1 MAGERGQATVEY
13 LGLVALVAAVLAV
26 GALLAAGGGEAIAAA
41 VGRGV
46 QRALCVVRGGE
57 CDLDGRPCVVGS
69 RRVEDDGSVD
79 LVLVRLGSDE
89 VVLREDRSDG
99 TSAVT
104 FARLRRGGLVLGGGF
119 GAHARLGRRR
129 VRVGAQAS
137 ATVLGLLGTATT
149 WELPDRA
156 AAARMLDRIVVDDA
170 HDLARRVLDGGRPL
184 GRDAPPPASHTS
196 QGGASVTL
204 ALSGSPGALT
214 LGAADLAGQTVG
226 ADGRRTYLVRRRN
239 DLALALGD
247 VAQGA
252 GGADELDTVTVDRA
266 GRPLDLGI
274 LRGDELSGSV
284 SLPAVVQP
292 AAGFLDAPASGARR
306 WEVEQHLD
314 LTEPDNLAAAGAFL
328 RQVKAPRPHL
338 GRAVAVSAALR
349 RALDERG
356 VLDARTYALDE
367 TSSGVDAGARVGV
380 GPVGAGYERRTRSAR
395 LVAAMQRGPGGL
407 WRRRAD
413 CLA

>member
-1 MAGERGQATVEY
+1 MAGERGQATLEY
-13 LGLVALVAAVLAV
+13 VGLVALVAAVLAV
-26 GALLAAGGGEAIAAA
+26 GALLAAGRGDAIAAS
-41 VGRGV
+41 VGRGI

-57 CDLDGRPCVVGS
+57 CDLDVRPCVVAS
-69 RRVEDDGSVD
+69 RGVEDDGSVD

-104 FARLRRGGLVLGGGF
+104 FARLRRGGYVGAWGI

-129 VRVGAQAS
+129 VRVGAQPS

-156 AAARMLDRIVVDDA
+156 AAARMVDRIVVDDA
-170 HDLARRVLDGGRPL
+170 RDLARRVLDGGRPL
-184 GRDAPPPASHTS
+184 GGDAPPPASRTS

-204 ALSGSPGALT
+204 GVGGAT
-214 LGAADLAGQTVG
+214 LGADDLVGQTVG

-239 DLALALGD
+239 DVAAALGS
-247 VAQGA
+247 VAGTGA
-252 GGADELDTVTVDRA
+252 LDELDTVTVDRS
-266 GRPLDLGI
+266 GHPLDLGI
-274 LRGDELSGSV
+274 LRGHELSGSV

-292 AAGFLDAPASGARR
+292 AAGFLDVPASGGRR
-306 WEVEQHLD
+306 WEAEQHLD

-328 RQVKAPRPHL
+328 AQVRAPRPHL

-356 VLDARTYALDE
+356 VLDARTYAMTD
-367 TSSGVDAGARVGV
+367 TSSGLDAGARVGI

-395 LVAAMQRGPGGL
+395 LVAAVQRGPGGL

-413 CLA
+413 CLDV